1 MDSEIVS
8 TPGILECPV
17 SLEAIVKQLHPVGED
32 NEKMKGRI
40 VIFELEIVNV
50 RVHSQILIEGK
61 SDRINP
67 DTWRR
72 LIMSFQHFYGLGDK
86 IHPSSLPPMPENLY
100 KIS

>member
-1 MDSEIVS
+1 MDSEIVA

-17 SLEAIVKQLHPVGED
+17 SLEAIVKQKHPIGED

-40 VIFELEIVNV
+40 VTFELEIVNV
-50 RVHSQILIEGK
+50 RVHSQILIGDK

-67 DTWRR
+67 DKWRP

-86 IHPSSLPPMPENLY
+86 IHPSSLARIPENLY
-100 KIS
+100 KMS